1 MTVHSTNHN
10 GGNGQHPS
18 HSTFTANAD
27 FTEDPI
33 IAGFE
38 WNIRH
43 EIGQVSE
50 GKTSDHYPPTMTRL
64 TSRGG

>member
-1 MTVHSTNHN
+1 MTVHSTHHN

-18 HSTFTANAD
+18 HSSFTANAD
-27 FTEDPI
+27 MTEDPI

-43 EIGQVSE
+43 EIGQVSA
-50 GKTSDHYPPTMTRL
+50 GNISNF
-64 TSRGG
+64 